1 MGGLGP
7 TINRQLREL
16 GNLMESPD
24 TFMREF
30 GTLIENSAE
39 LTEFVDADW
48 DNVSTTIKTLG
59 PGLALIEYMLGLVKT
74 IVEKLADALDPLDR
88 LFNENFPL
96 IMDVLNASVPIVSM
110 VRTQAEESPEILGKI
125 PGILT
130 MLHRMIES
138 PGRGVGVDYRAPKAA
153 VKSADAGALCA
164 ALKKIPGSRCE
175 VTSKTITVPL
185 PQLLLNDLGG
195 HR

>member
-16 GNLMESPD
+16 GNLMESPPD

-138 PGRGVGVDYRAPKAA
+138 PGAWCRRRLPRTQGRGEERRRGSVVC
-153 VKSADAGALCA
+153 SAQED
-164 ALKKIPGSRCE
+164 PPR
-175 VTSKTITVPL
+175 
-185 PQLLLNDLGG
+185 
-195 HR
+195 